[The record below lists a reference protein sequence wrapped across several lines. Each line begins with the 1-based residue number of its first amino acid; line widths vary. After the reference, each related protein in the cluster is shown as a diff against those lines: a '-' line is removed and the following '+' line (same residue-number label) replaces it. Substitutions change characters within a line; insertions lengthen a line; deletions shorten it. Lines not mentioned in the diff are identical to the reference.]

1 MARVVR
7 FSQTGGPEV
16 LKVEDVNVPAP
27 RQGEVRI
34 KVQALGLNRAECM
47 FRAGQ
52 YLEAPQLPS
61 SLGYECAGV
70 IESVG
75 PGVAGLKVGDRV
87 SSIPAFSMAQYGS
100 YGELVN
106 MPAHAVAPCPA
117 NLTTEQGA
125 AIWMQYITAWCGLVE
140 LGKLQKG
147 QAVLVTA
154 ASSSVGLAA
163 LQIAKASGAL
173 AIAATRKPDKKAKLL
188 AAGADHV
195 VVTEQEDLPARVMAV
210 TGGQGANIIFDPVS
224 GPYVD
229 TLAQA
234 AAHDAKLFIYGL
246 LDARPTPFPLYA
258 SFQKGIW
265 VRAFALFEFTMQ
277 PAALARA
284 KDFVTSGMA
293 SGTLK
298 PIIDPASFTLDRI
311 AEAHRYM
318 ESNNQ
323 FGKIVVQV

>member
-7 FSQTGGPEV
+7 FHQTGGPEV
-16 LKVEDVNVPAP
+16 LKIEEVDVAP
-27 RQGEVRI
+27 PGQGDVRI
-34 KVQALGLNRAECM
+34 KVQAVGLNRAECM

-52 YLEAPQLPS
+52 YLEAPQFPS
-61 SLGYECAGV
+61 SLGYECSGV
-70 IESVG
+70 VESVG
-75 PGVAGLKVGDRV
+75 AGVTDFKAGDRV

-100 YGELVN
+100 YGEVAN
-106 MPAHAVAPCPA
+106 MPAHAVTTYPA
-117 NLTTEQGA
+117 NLSAGQGA

-140 LGKLQKG
+140 LGRLKEG

-163 LQIAKASGAL
+163 LQIAKACGAM

-188 AAGADHV
+188 IAGADHV
-195 VVTEQEDLPARVMAV
+195 VVTEQEDLAVRVMAV
-210 TGGQGANIIFDPVS
+210 TGGKGANIIFDPVS

-234 AAHDAKLFIYGL
+234 AAHDAKMFIYGL

-258 SFQKGIW
+258 SFQKGLW

-277 PAALARA
+277 AASLSRA
-284 KDFVTSGMA
+284 KEFVLSGLA
-293 SGTLK
+293 SGVLK
-298 PIIDPASFTLDRI
+298 PIIDPAAFTLDRI
-311 AEAHRYM
+311 ADAHRYM

-323 FGKIVVQV
+323 FGKIVVRV

>member
-7 FSQTGGPEV
+7 FAQTGGPEV
-16 LKVEDVNVPAP
+16 LRVEDINVASPK
-27 RQGEVRI
+27 QGEVRI
-34 KVQALGLNRAECM
+34 KVEALGLNRAECM

-52 YLEAPQLPS
+52 YLEVPQFPAHI
-61 SLGYECAGV
+61 GYECAGV
-70 IESVG
+70 VESIG
-75 PGVAGLKVGDRV
+75 AGVAGFKVGDRV
-87 SSIPAFSMAQYGS
+87 STIPAFGMTQYGS

-106 MPAHAVAPCPA
+106 MPAHAVAAYPA
-117 NLTTEQGA
+117 NLSAEQGA
-125 AIWMQYITAWCGLVE
+125 AIWMQYVTAWCGLIE
-140 LGKLQKG
+140 LGKLKAG
-147 QAVLVTA
+147 QTVLVTA

-163 LQIAKASGAL
+163 LQIAKAGGAQT
-173 AIAATRKPDKKAKLL
+173 IAATRKPDKKARLF

-210 TGGQGANIIFDPVS
+210 TGGKGANIIFDPVS

-234 AAHDAKLFIYGL
+234 AAHDAKIFIYGL

-265 VRAFALFEFTMQ
+265 VRAFALFEFTLQ

-284 KDFVTSGMA
+284 KEFIISGLA
-293 SGTLK
+293 SGALK

-311 AEAHRYM
+311 VEAHRYM

-323 FGKIVVQV
+323 FGKIVVRV